1 MFPLGIVHPA
11 CALAIRFFRL
21 FSVKL
26 LLIADELLRKENEDE
41 RKSVENLMLKVEKM
55 GGRIMIINTQI
66 EAGKQ
71 LVGLGGLAALLRF
84 SIA

>member
-1 MFPLGIVHPA
+1 
-11 CALAIRFFRL
+11 
-21 FSVKL
+21 
-26 LLIADELLRKENEDE
+26 
-41 RKSVENLMLKVEKM
+41 MLKVEKM

-84 SIA
+84 SIT